1 MGQTNQE
8 MFLKKWA
15 ALGAAVFCLLQVSGQ
30 SGVIRGTVSDAKNND
45 PIPFA
50 AVVLQGTATGAQSDL
65 EGKFEL
71 KNLQPG
77 LYNLE
82 VTSVGYLK
90 KVVFEVEVTNARA
103 AFVTVTLEEQT
114 LELEAAEVSASRTV
128 QREESPVSIRT
139 IGVNEVKRN
148 PGANRDI
155 SRAIRSLPGV
165 AATPS
170 FRNDIIIRGGAP
182 NENRFYIDGIE
193 IPNINHF
200 ATQGASGG
208 PVGLINVD
216 FIENVEF
223 YSGAFPAN
231 RGNALSSVMEF
242 GFKEGRTDKFT
253 MNAVMGS
260 SDLGITVEGPTGEKS
275 SIIASARR
283 SYLQFLFGALGL
295 PFLPTYN
302 DFQFKWQSKIND
314 RNRITVLGLG
324 AIDQFALNTG
334 LLDDTS
340 DEDFVRNSYL
350 LGVLPIN
357 TQWNYSTGVKWDHF
371 RDNGLMTFVA
381 SRNMLNNKSVKYPDN
396 NESLSPVFDY
406 LSQEMENKFRFEHK
420 IFGKN
425 DWKITYGTGYEY
437 IRYLNDT
444 RLSQYSFAADTI
456 VNFSYSTNLDFHK
469 YAAFGQVS
477 KKLMDQRLVLSAGL
491 RTDGIGYNENMGN
504 PLNQLSPRLSASYS
518 LAPRLRLNANTGIY
532 YQLPPF
538 TSLGFREQGILVN
551 RDRLTYIRNQQAV
564 AGLAFDLDERN
575 SMISVE
581 GFYKKYDNYPM
592 SVDRGISLAN
602 FGADFGVV
610 GNEAVTS
617 TSEGRAYGA
626 EFLFQQRLYKG
637 FYGIVAY
644 TWVRSEFTDVT
655 GSFAPSAWDSQH
667 LVSLTGGKK
676 FKRNWE
682 IGGRFLFSGGLPFT
696 PYDVETSMLIPVWD
710 VTQTGLFDNTRLNSE
725 RIQAFHQLDIRVD
738 KKWFFKK
745 WSLNLFLDIQNI
757 YSQVTPLQ
765 PILDVVKDPAGN
777 PIPSSVNPG
786 SYTPFFIDSSNGNVL
801 PSIGIIV
808 EL

>member
-1 MGQTNQE
+1 
-8 MFLKKWA
+8 MFLKKMLLPLVA
-15 ALGAAVFCLLQVSGQ
+15 TCLSFLTFSQ
-30 SGVIRGTVSDAKNND
+30 SGVIRGQVNDAKNND

-50 AVVLQGTATGAQSDL
+50 AVVLQGTTTGGQTDL
-65 EGKFEL
+65 DGKFEL
-71 KNLQPG
+71 KNLSPG

-90 KVVFEVEVTNARA
+90 KTIFEVEVTNARA
-103 AFVTVTLEEQT
+103 AFVNVKMDEQT
-114 LELEAAEVSASRTV
+114 LQLEAAEVSASRTA

-148 PGANRDI
+148 PGGNRDI

-165 AATPS
+165 ASTPS

-216 FIENVEF
+216 FIDNVEF

-242 GFKEGRTDKFT
+242 GFKEGRTDKYT
-253 MNAVMGS
+253 VNAVVGS

-275 SIIASARR
+275 RIIASARR
-283 SYLQFLFGALGL
+283 SYLQVLFGVLGL

-302 DFQFKWQSKIND
+302 DFQFKWQNKIND

-324 AIDQFALNTG
+324 AIDQFALNTS
-334 LLDDTS
+334 LTDDPT
-340 DEDFVRNSYL
+340 DEDFIRNSYL

-357 TQWNYSTGVKWDHF
+357 SQWNYTNGVKWDHF
-371 RDNGLMTFVA
+371 RDNGLMTFVV
-381 SRNMLNNKSVKYPDN
+381 SRNMLNNKSIKYPDN
-396 NESLSPVFDY
+396 NESLTPLFDY

-420 IFGKN
+420 IFAKN
-425 DWKITYGTGYEY
+425 DWKITYGTGYEFV
-437 IRYLNDT
+437 RYTNDT
-444 RLSQYSFAADTI
+444 RLSQYSFAADSVVSITYNTDI
-456 VNFSYSTNLDFHK
+456 NLHK
-469 YAAFGQVS
+469 YSAFGQVS
-477 KKLMDQRLVLSAGL
+477 KKLLEQRLVLSAGM
-491 RTDGIGYNENMGN
+491 RTDGIGYNENTAN
-504 PLNQLSPRLSASYS
+504 PLNQLSPRLSASYR
-518 LAPRLRLNANTGIY
+518 LTPRISLNANTGVY
-532 YQLPPF
+532 YQLPPY
-538 TSLGFREQGILVN
+538 TALGYREQGILVN
-551 RDRLTYIRNQQAV
+551 QDRLTYIRNTQAV
-564 AGLAFDLDERN
+564 AGLSFDWDERN
-575 SMISVE
+575 SVISVE

-592 SVDRGISLAN
+592 SADRGISLAN
-602 FGADFGVV
+602 LGADFGVV

-617 TSEGRAYGA
+617 TSEGRSYGT

-637 FYGIVAY
+637 FYGIVSY
-644 TWVRSEFTDVT
+644 TWVRSEFTGASGEFV
-655 GSFAPSAWDSQH
+655 PSAWDSQH

-682 IGGRFLFSGGLPFT
+682 VGGRFLFSGGLPFT
-696 PYDVETSMLIPVWD
+696 PYDVETSVLIPVWD
-710 VTQTGLFDNTRLNSE
+710 VSRTGLFDYSRLNSE

-738 KKWFFKK
+738 KKWFFEK

-765 PILDVVKDPAGN
+765 PILDVVKDAAGV
-777 PIPSSVNPG
+777 PVPSTTNPG
-786 SYTPFFIDSSNGNVL
+786 SYTPFFIDSSNGSLL